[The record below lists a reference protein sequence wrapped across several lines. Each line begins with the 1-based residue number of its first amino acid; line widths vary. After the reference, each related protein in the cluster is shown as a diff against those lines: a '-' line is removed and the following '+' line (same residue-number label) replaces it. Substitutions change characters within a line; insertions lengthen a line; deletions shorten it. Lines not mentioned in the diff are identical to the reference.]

1 MIVASPILLALQLLG
16 TPVVDAA
23 RDTHQQARTALTQVE
38 RGRAEL
44 SSQHEHLAGE
54 IAALKTASGPLLRGV
69 SDGRLDAK
77 LKEAQVLAE
86 QLEGLD
92 RQVVDARERV
102 GDARVALVQR
112 LDVAVAA
119 QRRAMAAAPPAER
132 RARFQTLGKMVAERA
147 TLLTETRRAPTERV
161 ELPATDGEEDPETL
175 RLLKEETEDHV
186 DRVRGDLERL
196 QKHLKDLQ
204 ERQRLHRADR
214 AFERDTQLFRED
226 ERSRRLATATTPGTG
241 VASRIG
247 DPGRTRNTATDK
259 GPAEDD
265 GDGIANVAGQRGG
278 DEGGAPNDQS
288 PSPPPAA
295 PEDGDNDE
303 SENFAGAGEAADPS
317 PGRDAEPD
325 APTADNGGALDET
338 PAAPEAFVA
347 GGNKVETGD
356 ADLGGAVI
364 VQPSFEPG
372 QLEGDIGEL
381 SSQDIEARIRQVRA
395 SEAALKKKAAELEAR
410 RKALEEKAE
419 NLEQ

>member
-1 MIVASPILLALQLLG
+1 M
-16 TPVVDAA
+16 
-23 RDTHQQARTALTQVE
+23 TA
-38 RGRAEL
+38 
-44 SSQHEHLAGE
+44 
-54 IAALKTASGPLLRGV
+54 KP
-69 SDGRLDAK
+69 
-77 LKEAQVLAE
+77 
-86 QLEGLD
+86 
-92 RQVVDARERV
+92 RQ
-102 GDARVALVQR
+102 RVAGLTDQ
-112 LDVAVAA
+112 A
-119 QRRAMAAAPPAER
+119 QRQAD
-132 RARFQTLGKMVAERA
+132 LV
-147 TLLTETRRAPTERV
+147 V
-161 ELPATDGEEDPETL
+161 
-175 RLLKEETEDHV
+175 
-186 DRVRGDLERL
+186 DLER
-196 QKHLKDLQ
+196 Q
-204 ERQRLHRADR
+204 
-214 AFERDTQLFRED
+214 TQLARG
-226 ERSRRLATATTPGTG
+226 A
-241 VASRIG
+241 
-247 DPGRTRNTATDK
+247 GR
-259 GPAEDD
+259 
-265 GDGIANVAGQRGG
+265 G